1 MTKILKVTAIF
12 LALFMIT
19 ESLEADTFYSNTC
32 QDLTELISELGN
44 EYREIEKEADRVHIT
59 AAASRD
65 CKGLNDA
72 HILYYQMWEEFEKFE
87 IIKNDF
93 YKLSCTAIQRNVVNT
108 RYNEGLDR
116 QFSAEIM
123 IHLTVDQKKEFG
135 CVY

>member
-1 MTKILKVTAIF
+1 MTNILRVTSIF
-12 LALFMIT
+12 LAIFMIT
-19 ESLEADTFYSNTC
+19 QSLEAATPSSNTC
-32 QDLTELISELGN
+32 QSLTELISELGN
-44 EYREIEKEADRVHIT
+44 DYREIEKEADRVHIT

-72 HILYYQMWEEFEKFE
+72 HILYYQMWEEFEKFDL
-87 IIKNDF
+87 IKNDF
-93 YKLSCTAIQRNVVNT
+93 YKLSCTAIQRDIVNT
-108 RYNEGLDR
+108 EYNEGLDR